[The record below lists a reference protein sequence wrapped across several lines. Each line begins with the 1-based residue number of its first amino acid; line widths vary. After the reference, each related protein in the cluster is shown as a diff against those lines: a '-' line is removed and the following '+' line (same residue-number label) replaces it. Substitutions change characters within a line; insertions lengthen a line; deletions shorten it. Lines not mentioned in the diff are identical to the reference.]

1 MLVASV
7 QRVVVVSGQL
17 LRIDKVR
24 VTYAIKPHLR
34 RVTRHEVVR
43 VAMLLVCIAVFVQQ
57 ALWDLDDYDFVVTRQ
72 LRSVGFAIMRD
83 LVDMVWVATR
93 PTAAAWPETDRVK

>member
-24 VTYAIKPHLR
+24 VTYAVTPQLR
-34 RVTRHEVVR
+34 RVTRHEIVR
-43 VAMLLVCIAVFVQQ
+43 VAVFIGCIAVFVQQ
-57 ALWDLDDYDFVVTRQ
+57 TLWDLDDYDFVVTRQ
-72 LRSVGFAIMRD
+72 LRSAGFAIMRD
-83 LVDMVWVATR
+83 LEDMVWVATR